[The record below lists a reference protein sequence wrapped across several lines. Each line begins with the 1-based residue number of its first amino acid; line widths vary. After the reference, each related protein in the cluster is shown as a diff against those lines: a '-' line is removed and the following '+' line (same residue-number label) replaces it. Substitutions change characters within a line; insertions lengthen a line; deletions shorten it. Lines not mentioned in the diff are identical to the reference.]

1 MDHTVPTLDEELAHG
16 TEALTRIINHTLI
29 QEALHG
35 KDKIRLT
42 TQHQATQ
49 ITEGQTHTAL
59 TASGTPGTGKKP
71 NMECVIK
78 SRWHTPYNFN

>member
-1 MDHTVPTLDEELAHG
+1 MDHTVPTPEEELAHG
-16 TEALTRIINHTLI
+16 TEELTKTINHTLI

-49 ITEGQTHTAL
+49 ITEDQTHTAP
-59 TASGTPGTGKKP
+59 TANGTPGAGK
-71 NMECVIK
+71 
-78 SRWHTPYNFN
+78 